1 VTARARI
8 SDADLR
14 RAAQVA
20 AETGCEVAI
29 EVGKKVYRITPKP
42 EAQGEDD
49 GYGAWKAKR
58 GRREDPRSS

>member
-1 VTARARI
+1 MTARARI

-20 AETGCEVAI
+20 ADTGVEIAI
-29 EVGKKVYRITPKP
+29 EVGKKVYRIAPKP
-42 EAQGEDD
+42 ATVPDDD

-58 GRREDPRSS
+58 GRGENPGPA

>member
-1 VTARARI
+1 MTARARI

-29 EVGKKVYRITPKP
+29 EVGKKVYRITPKSAIVP
-42 EAQGEDD
+42 DDD
-49 GYGAWKAKR
+49 GFGAWKAKR